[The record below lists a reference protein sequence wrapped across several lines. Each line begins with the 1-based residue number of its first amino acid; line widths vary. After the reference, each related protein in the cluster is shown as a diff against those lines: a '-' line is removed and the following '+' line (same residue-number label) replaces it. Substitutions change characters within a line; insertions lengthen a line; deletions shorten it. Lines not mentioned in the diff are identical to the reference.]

1 MTEIKGRSKKLVQTY
16 IRYSNITVT
25 WPGKSLA
32 VGYHWQKFSYLCQRL
47 RGEISGFWHY
57 LPTHLKMLD
66 CQVLNT
72 RVIKR
77 KKNNTIKSKS
87 WAITCSATGP
97 VGSFGYILCQLQPTL
112 EPHADLRG
120 TPVAGINKQPHLTV
134 IVGRLSEGKEA
145 VGVGFPP
152 QHDLWPGSRTHID
165 LLRRTNSTQSGSK
178 LVIT

>member
-1 MTEIKGRSKKLVQTY
+1 
-16 IRYSNITVT
+16 
-25 WPGKSLA
+25 
-32 VGYHWQKFSYLCQRL
+32 
-47 RGEISGFWHY
+47 
-57 LPTHLKMLD
+57 MLD

-87 WAITCSATGP
+87 WAITCSATGS

-120 TPVAGINKQPHLTV
+120 TPVAGINEQPHLTV

-152 QHDLWPGSRTHID
+152 QHDL
-165 LLRRTNSTQSGSK
+165 
-178 LVIT
+178 